1 MHSYVVEYLNEN
13 EFRKKERSLKKY
25 NMLAYKKLIFDCV
38 PALRSGNFQG
48 EIVSKNSKEGIIK
61 YEYKLPTDRMF
72 SQEHGDIKLL
82 YTVYKNQKT
91 ILLDT
96 LIPEEILNEGNK
108 ELSTYKS
115 KIISN
120 SNADRDMFK
129 INLLTS
135 IRRD

>member
-1 MHSYVVEYLNEN
+1 MYSYIVEYLNEN
-13 EFRKKERSLKKY
+13 EFKKKERTLKKY

-38 PALRSGNFQG
+38 PELRKGNFQG
-48 EIVSKNSKEGIIK
+48 YITYKDEKENIIK
-61 YEYKLPTDRMF
+61 YEHKLPTDRMF

-96 LIPEEILNEGNK
+96 LIPEEILTEGCK

-115 KIISN
+115 KMLSN